1 MARKLMTFFKI
12 PKFCLWSA
20 PIQVS
25 MTYVQEH
32 WLESRK
38 TLKIWLHTDCV
49 PINIIVPKSVFSF
62 VGFVTFCVSTH
73 CFRYAMLYAI

>member
-62 VGFVTFCVSTH
+62 VSPPIAFD
-73 CFRYAMLYAI
+73 MLCYMIYDT